1 MSVFWRRSIATFLFA
16 ILLLGVVLF
25 INPNDLLTRES
36 ERFSDEA
43 FDSFQ
48 KGQPVSDAVAALG
61 EPIRVEAAA
70 ACDNC
75 KIFLFKGDYPS
86 WVFGG
91 TECWYLVDEFGL
103 IKEKVRVREP

>member
-1 MSVFWRRSIATFLFA
+1 MSLFWRRSIGAFLFV
-16 ILLLGVVLF
+16 ILLLVAVFF
-25 INPNDLLTRES
+25 INPYDLLTRES

-43 FDSFQ
+43 FDGFHR
-48 KGQPVSDAVAALG
+48 GQPVSDAVAALG
-61 EPIRVEAAA
+61 EPIRVETAA